1 MSTRDGSDASATARR
16 VAGTPAAR
24 EQGRRRLNAATA
36 TVTVASVAAVAGVI
50 AILPGT
56 SHASTGHSSGSSSD
70 SANPDSANPDNGTS
84 SQGGLQQPRNAPQG
98 GGSGPAG
105 STSGPT
111 W

>member
-1 MSTRDGSDASATARR
+1 MGTQDGSDARAAARR
-16 VAGTPAAR
+16 LAGTLAAR

-36 TVTVASVAAVAGVI
+36 TVAVASVAAVVGVI

-56 SHASTGHSSGSSSD
+56 SHASTDNSGGSSSD
-70 SANPDSANPDNGTS
+70 SATPDSGTGS
-84 SQGGLQQPRNAPQG
+84 RAGLQQPQNAPQG